1 MNWLILAILA
11 PVLWAITSFIDKFL
25 VSKYFKSSVGTL
37 IVYSCLI
44 GLPAAFLIAIFK
56 PSVLIL
62 NWKIASLIVFNSF
75 LFILYLFPY
84 FRALR
89 KADTS
94 VVVTLFQTIPV
105 FSFILAFFIL
115 GETLTNFQIVGSALI
130 ILGAIGISLSFHKGK
145 FHLTKEVLFLQ
156 LLASFL
162 ISLNYILF
170 KLFALDTDFWTTSF
184 WQYLGFFI
192 FGLILLICFKS
203 YRKDFVESFRKNKES
218 IILLNVLNEVIN
230 IFAIVI
236 VTFVSL
242 SAPVAVV
249 SSIMNGFQPLCAF
262 IIGIILSI
270 LFPKIIKENL
280 SKKVLVQK
288 IIFILLVFLG
298 VYLLSLV

>member
-11 PVLWAITSFIDKFL
+11 PILWAITSFIDKFL
-25 VSKYFKSSVGTL
+25 VSKYFKSTVGTL
-37 IVYSCLI
+37 IIYSCLI
-44 GLPAAFLIAIFK
+44 GLPAAFLIAFFK
-56 PSVLIL
+56 PSVLTL
-62 NWKIASLIVFNSF
+62 NWKIASLIIVNSF
-75 LFILYLFPY
+75 IFILYLFPC

-89 KADTS
+89 KADTT

-115 GETLTNFQIVGSALI
+115 GETLTSFQIIGSALI
-130 ILGAIGISLSFHKGK
+130 ILGAIGITLGFNKGK
-145 FHLTKEVLFLQ
+145 FHLTREVLFLQ
-156 LLASFL
+156 LLAAFL

-203 YRKDFVESFRKNKES
+203 YRKDFVSSFRKNKES

-230 IFAIVI
+230 ILAIII

-249 SSIMNGFQPLCAF
+249 SSIMNGFQPLCALF
-262 IIGIILSI
+262 IGIFLSM
-270 LFPKIIKENL
+270 LFPKIIKENI
-280 SKKVLVQK
+280 SSKVLIQK
-288 IIFILLVFLG
+288 IVFILLVFIG
-298 VYLLSLV
+298 VYLLNLA

>member
-1 MNWLILAILA
+1 MNWLIIAILA

-25 VSKYFKSSVGTL
+25 VSKYFKSGVGTL
-37 IVYSCLI
+37 IIYSCVI
-44 GLPAAFLIAIFK
+44 GLPVAFLIAIFK
-56 PSVLIL
+56 PVVLSL
-62 NWKIASLIVFNSF
+62 DWKTSSLIVLNSF

-84 FRALR
+84 FRALK

-105 FSFILAFFIL
+105 FSFILAFLIL
-115 GETLTNFQIVGSALI
+115 GETLTRFQIIGSTLI
-130 ILGAIGISLSFHKGK
+130 ILGAVGISLSFHRGK

-156 LLASFL
+156 LLASLL

-192 FGLILLICFKS
+192 FGLILLICSKS
-203 YRKDFVESFRKNKES
+203 YRNDFVSSFRKNKEP

-230 IFAIVI
+230 ILAII
-236 VTFVSL
+236 LVTFVSL

-249 SSIMNGFQPLCAF
+249 SSIMNGFQPLCALL
-262 IIGIILSI
+262 IGILLSL

-280 SKKVLVQK
+280 SPKVLIQK
-288 IIFILLVFLG
+288 MVFILLVFLG
-298 VYLLSLV
+298 VYLLNLA